1 MQELSKPTE
10 LIIADQ
16 LKLAVQAKTYQD
28 LISTK
33 SLRLESISDRY
44 GSEIAL
50 KLVLDAISSLC
61 SAMAFDTT
69 PEMRLEAS
77 TMILDDF
84 PDTKLAAFHVFK
96 KEVLYGRIGKPGKTF
111 RMDAKVLLEFWNEFY
126 TKMSETI
133 CDHLEAKHKDF
144 YPSDKPVNADKVIPM
159 PEYVK
164 ETFKRVT
171 EKMRVKSVYEDENR
185 PAPSSKLTL
194 EQIAESEGVNI
205 ESLAE
210 AIRMRAKKR
219 MKDEKIGVDFALV
232 LQSEMASTLYEARK
246 DPKYLHLLISGK
258 V

>member
-1 MQELSKPTE
+1 MQELSKSNTD

-28 LISTK
+28 LILTK

-44 GSEIAL
+44 GAEIAL

-61 SAMAFDTT
+61 SAMAFNTT
-69 PEMRLEAS
+69 PEMRLEAA

-126 TKMSETI
+126 TKMTETI
-133 CDHLEAKHKDF
+133 CDHIEAKHKDF
-144 YPSDKPVNADKVIPM
+144 YPPDKPVNEDKIIPM

-171 EKMRVKSVYEDENR
+171 EKMRVNSVHEDENR
-185 PAPSSKLTL
+185 PSPSSKLTL
-194 EQIAESEGVNI
+194 DQIAEAEGVNI
-205 ESLAE
+205 ELLAE
-210 AIRMRAKKR
+210 VIRTKAKNR
-219 MKDEKIGVDFALV
+219 MKGDKVDFALA
-232 LQSEMASTLYEARK
+232 LQAEMASTLYEARK
-246 DPKYLHLLISGK
+246 DPKHLNRLIQS